1 MALLDDYIKDLA
13 PLVNLDCGTCNTA
26 GVTRAAEIMK
36 GYFESIGF
44 TCELIDLGPKA
55 GRGLLARNKPHA
67 DHYDVLLNGHLDTVF
82 ADGTAAAR
90 PFSIDG
96 DFAHGPGC
104 ADCKGGILDNKASR
118 FVGGSVQKL

>member
-67 DHYDVLLNGHLDTVF
+67 DHYDVLLNGHCRRHCRRTPLL
-82 ADGTAAAR
+82 
-90 PFSIDG
+90 
-96 DFAHGPGC
+96 H
-104 ADCKGGILDNKASR
+104 
-118 FVGGSVQKL
+118 

>member
-44 TCELIDLGPKA
+44 TCELIDPAPKRV
-55 GRGLLARNKPHA
+55 G
-67 DHYDVLLNGHLDTVF
+67 VF
-82 ADGTAAAR
+82 LQE
-90 PFSIDG
+90 I
-96 DFAHGPGC
+96 
-104 ADCKGGILDNKASR
+104 SR
-118 FVGGSVQKL
+118 MPTTTTSF

>member
-44 TCELIDLGPKA
+44 TCELIA
-55 GRGLLARNKPHA
+55 
-67 DHYDVLLNGHLDTVF
+67 
-82 ADGTAAAR
+82 
-90 PFSIDG
+90 
-96 DFAHGPGC
+96 
-104 ADCKGGILDNKASR
+104 
-118 FVGGSVQKL
+118 

>member
-67 DHYDVLLNGHLDTVF
+67 DHYDVLLNGHFDTVLP
-82 ADGTAAAR
+82 TALPPRAPSPLTATLRMARAAR
-90 PFSIDG
+90 TARAAFWRPITP
-96 DFAHGPGC
+96 A
-104 ADCKGGILDNKASR
+104 KR
-118 FVGGSVQKL
+118 RVRRT